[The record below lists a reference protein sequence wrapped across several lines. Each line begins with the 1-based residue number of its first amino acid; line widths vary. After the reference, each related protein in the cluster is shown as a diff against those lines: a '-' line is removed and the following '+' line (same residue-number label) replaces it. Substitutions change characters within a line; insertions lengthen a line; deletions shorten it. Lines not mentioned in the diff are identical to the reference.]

1 MPQSRDKNVG
11 NPMYPPTS
19 FTRYQLEARLI
30 STPTYA
36 LLSPLDD
43 FAGDPQMVYHFIQR
57 YLNMCKVI
65 FF

>member
-1 MPQSRDKNVG
+1 
-11 NPMYPPTS
+11 MYPPTS